1 MSKKIIF
8 YIFILTFLNQN
19 ILFALSTNYFL
30 GVGLGSGTSVVKL
43 DIDIPNTNI
52 NRDLSFPED
61 GFLGFIQTGVLLN
74 KNHKFT
80 LRYSAYAS
88 DLLAVHKSLDIKYDY
103 LFRTYSNF
111 QPFLGL
117 GLVLNNKTSDISDYG
132 LSFLKKSE
140 KVKIAGGTSVLA
152 DFGFDF
158 YLSPSWFTS
167 LAYEYGMTVTNASDE
182 MFDIATNQNNIS
194 YKFLIS
200 ISYVFGK
207 NSIQKNNYDPDDII
221 QDR

>member
-1 MSKKIIF
+1 MSKKIFLCIF
-8 YIFILTFLNQN
+8 LLGFLSQN
-19 ILFALSTNYFL
+19 ILFALNTNYF
-30 GVGLGSGTSVVKL
+30 VGLGIGGGTSVVKL
-43 DIDIPNTNI
+43 DVTIPNMPS
-52 NRDLSFPED
+52 RDLSIPEN
-61 GFLGFIQTGVLLN
+61 GFLGFLQAGAILN

-103 LFRTYSNF
+103 LFRTYSKF

-117 GLVLNNKTSDISDYG
+117 GLVLNNKTSDIGDYEN
-132 LSFLKKSE
+132 FLKKDA
-140 KVKIAGGTSVLA
+140 KVETGGTSILA

-158 YLSPSWFTS
+158 YLNPSLFAS
-167 LAYEYGMTVTNASDE
+167 LAYEYGVTVTNASDE

-200 ISYVFGK
+200 LSYVFGK
-207 NSIQKNNYDPDDII
+207 NTAQKDNYNPDNII